1 MVRLVMGWRWA
12 TERRRK
18 IEELGQQKGNGPRS
32 FEKLKYF
39 FPIFLISFE
48 NQNKFKFKF
57 K

>member
-18 IEELGQQKGNGPRS
+18 IEELGQQKGNSPRS

-48 NQNKFKFKF
+48 NQNKFKFK
-57 K
+57 